1 MVINE
6 RSGENGMA
14 HRELKDQLYAQFA
27 RIGKVLASPQRL
39 ELLDLLAQGER
50 SVEQL
55 AQEAAL
61 SFANASQHLQVLR
74 QARLVETRKAG
85 VYVYYRLADPA
96 VFALW
101 RALRVVGERQYAE
114 IDRLVQ
120 TYLHTPEQLEPISSE
135 ELRAR
140 LAIGDVLVLDVR
152 PEVEYRQGH
161 IAGARSMP
169 LDELEAHLAELPPD
183 REVVAYCR
191 GPYCLFSHE
200 AVQILA
206 GHGFRARRLED
217 GFPEWNDAQLPV
229 ELGTGALQ

>member
-1 MVINE
+1 
-6 RSGENGMA
+6 MA

-27 RIGKVLASPQRL
+27 RIGKALASPQRL

-50 SVEQL
+50 PVEQL

-74 QARLVETRKAG
+74 QARLVETRKVG
-85 VYVYYRLADPA
+85 LYVYYRLADPA

-120 TYLHTPEQLEPISSE
+120 TYLHRPEHLEPISSE

-161 IAGARSMP
+161 ILGARSMP
-169 LDELEAHLAELPPD
+169 LDELEARLAQLPHD

-200 AVQILA
+200 AVQLLA
-206 GHGFRARRLED
+206 QHGFRARRLED
-217 GFPEWNDAQLPV
+217 GFPEWYDAKLPV
-229 ELGTGALQ
+229 ALGAGAPQ